1 MKTETEAIERIR
13 TALAMQ
19 DADYQ
24 VTFQPADVAELFN
37 CYEAAKRIIDA
48 AAMFLRR
55 TMDEKEK
62 LVGNS
67 ETQLT
72 QEPKPRNWPLLP
84 P

>member
-1 MKTETEAIERIR
+1 MKTETDKAIERIR

-24 VTFQPADVAELFN
+24 VTLFQPADVAELFN
-37 CYEAAKRIIDA
+37 GYEAAKRIIDA
-48 AAMFLRR
+48 AAMLLRR

-72 QEPKPRNWPLLP
+72 QEPKP
-84 P
+84 

>member
-1 MKTETEAIERIR
+1 MKTETDKAIERIR

-24 VTFQPADVAELFN
+24 VTLFQPADVAELFN

-48 AAMFLRR
+48 AAMLLRR

-72 QEPKPRNWPLLP
+72 QEPKP
-84 P
+84 